1 MHRRLTASVQPMRLL
16 GVFAHPDDEVFCVGG
31 TLAQWAEAGW
41 ETMII
46 SATRGEA
53 GQIQDARAAS
63 RGTLGTV
70 REQELRAACARLGV
84 QRVECLDHGDG
95 ALAEVDGATLAGH
108 VAASIRGF
116 QPDVVVTFGPDGGYG
131 HPDHIAI
138 SGATTQAC
146 QLVACEDGWAP
157 QLYYS
162 AFPRQHGLL
171 CHRLAHWLTTRGTP
185 FRGSAGFVRALALLA
200 DEAKLLGYSDDT
212 VDVQWFPA
220 DFSIVEQGERGN
232 SLYLIISGHATVIHE
247 DARGIRHPRQ
257 RLGSGEFFG
266 AEALALRCRQGAS
279 VVALDTVTCLVL
291 SLQAPTAFAGRGEDA
306 PLGGITIGSIRATDG
321 DGERDGLIRMDI
333 SAYLDHKMAALAAHR
348 TQFAIEPE
356 MLSLAQVWQL
366 LGQEYFEPAPLAT
379 STGIQYAN
387 DYARGADDTLQLDA
401 QPFLA
406 QDLTMLSVRGN

>member
-1 MHRRLTASVQPMRLL
+1 MRLL
-16 GVFAHPDDEVFCVGG
+16 GVFAHPDDEVFCAGG
-31 TLAQWAEAGW
+31 TLAQWADAGC
-41 ETMII
+41 ETMIL

-63 RGTLGTV
+63 RGTLGSV

-84 QRVECLDHGDG
+84 RHVECLDYGDG
-95 ALAEVDGATLAGH
+95 TLAEVDGATLASH
-108 VAASIRGF
+108 VATYIRDF

-138 SGATTQAC
+138 SMATTQAC
-146 QLVACEDGWAP
+146 QLVAREDGWAP

-171 CHRLAHWLTTRGTP
+171 CHRLAHWLTTSGTP

-200 DEAKLLGYSDDT
+200 DEATLMGHTDDT

-220 DFSIVEQGERGN
+220 GFSMIEQGERGN

-247 DARGIRHPRQ
+247 DARGTRHTRQ
-257 RLGSGEFFG
+257 QLGPGEFFG
-266 AEALALRCRQGAS
+266 AEALARRSRQDAS

-291 SLQAPTAFAGRGEDA
+291 SNQAPTAFAGRGEDA
-306 PLGGITIGSIRATDG
+306 HLGGGAIGIAVG
-321 DGERDGLIRMDI
+321 DGGVQGELIRMDI
-333 SAYLDHKMAALAAHR
+333 SPYLDHKVAALAAHR

-356 MLSLAQVWQL
+356 MLPVAQMWQL
-366 LGQEYFEPAPLAT
+366 LGQEYFEPVPLAT
-379 STGIQYAN
+379 STGIQYA
-387 DYARGADDTLQLDA
+387 RGADDAPWLDA
-401 QPFLA
+401 QPILA
-406 QDLTMLSVRGN
+406 LPA